1 MNRRILVG
9 LTLLIIVPALVGYF
23 KWRSFKHLKVQG
35 RPIVEWAMALNGPQD
50 VQQAELVIRETGTA
64 AVPSLIHALE
74 ARDSLLKKP
83 FLAIA
88 PRLPDI
94 VSVRLYRWLNPYE
107 KERLRLG
114 ATRALELIGPGAE
127 KAIPALG
134 KALRDPSAEIAMHAA
149 FALGNLGA
157 PAVSTLINGL
167 GAPRDETRFFA
178 IQGLSRA
185 GTEARPAIPDL
196 IGVLRGTNSRNARE
210 AAACLGRIGGVG
222 AVRAATGL
230 LRNPD
235 LRIQLRGIQSLSA
248 LGPQA
253 RSAVPTLLEF
263 ARTDDPEVRKTVI
276 GALGRIEPANPE
288 VGALFISALQDNDPE
303 VRAMAAEGLERGD
316 VTEATSLNA
325 LIESLNDPDSGV
337 RRTSLRVI
345 ASATSRNA
353 DLTAAGAMPAFVQ
366 ALGDSDFLVRLYAAQ
381 ALASL
386 GPRAMP
392 ALGPLQQALNDP
404 HPGVQSWAA
413 LALGSLGPGA
423 EPARGALEKLLKHPD
438 KAVTRAARTALEQL
452 RPSPAT
458 VPPD

>member
-23 KWRSFKHLKVQG
+23 KWRSVKHLKVQG

-94 VSVRLYRWLNPYE
+94 VRVRLYRWLNPYE

-167 GAPRDETRFFA
+167 GAPREDTRFFS

-196 IGVLRGTNSRNARE
+196 IGVLRGTNSKNARE

-230 LRNPD
+230 LRNPE
-235 LRIQLRGIQSLSA
+235 LRIRLRGIQSLSA

-253 RSAVPTLLEF
+253 RSAVPTLLEL

-276 GALGRIEPANPE
+276 GALGRIEPAHPE

-303 VRAMAAEGLERGD
+303 VRATAAEGLERGD

-337 RRTSLRVI
+337 RQTSLRVI
-345 ASATSRNA
+345 ASAASRNP
-353 DLTAAGAMPAFVQ
+353 DLTAGAMPAFVQ

-392 ALGPLQQALNDP
+392 ALGPLQQALNDN

-413 LALGSLGPGA
+413 LALGALGPGA

-452 RPSPAT
+452 TPSPAT
-458 VPPD
+458 APPD